1 MARLSTV
8 FAGLVLV
15 AVSLGVRSAQAQ
27 GLYRPARPTLSP
39 WLNLYDR
46 NAGPL
51 GGYLSDVRPRTE
63 VYRTLNQ
70 QQAAINR
77 QTSDIQ
83 SLGQQV
89 TEMRQ
94 DGAIAPT
101 GTGAGFM
108 NYSGHFQNSNPGRA
122 ASPRRGT
129 WSPPPA
135 RSSGRGMPSMSGMS
149 GLRR

>member
-1 MARLSTV
+1 MLRLSTLS
-8 FAGLVLV
+8 AGLVLLL
-15 AVSLGVRSAQAQ
+15 ASLGVQTAQAQ
-27 GLYRPARPTLSP
+27 GLYRPTKPTISP

-51 GGYLSDVRPRTE
+51 GGYLGDVRPRME
-63 VYRTLNQ
+63 VNRSLNQ
-70 QQAAINR
+70 QQRAIDR
-77 QTSDIQ
+77 QGQDLQ

-108 NYSGHFQNSNPGRA
+108 NYGSHFQNSNPGRA
-122 ASPRRGT
+122 AAPRRGT

-135 RSSGRGMPSMSGMS
+135 RSSGRGGMP
-149 GLRR
+149 RR

>member
-1 MARLSTV
+1 MFRLSTV

-15 AVSLGVRSAQAQ
+15 AVSLGVQSAHAQ
-27 GLYRPARPTLSP
+27 GLYRPTRPTISP

-51 GGYLSDVRPRTE
+51 GGYLSDVRPRAE
-63 VYRTLNQ
+63 LSRSLNQ
-70 QQAAINR
+70 QQRAIDR
-77 QTSDIQ
+77 QGSEIQ

-101 GTGAGFM
+101 GIGAGFM
-108 NYSGHFQNSNPGRA
+108 NYSSHFQNSNSGRA
-122 ASPRRGT
+122 SAPRRAS

-135 RSSGRGMPSMSGMS
+135 RSSGRGGMP
-149 GLRR
+149 RR